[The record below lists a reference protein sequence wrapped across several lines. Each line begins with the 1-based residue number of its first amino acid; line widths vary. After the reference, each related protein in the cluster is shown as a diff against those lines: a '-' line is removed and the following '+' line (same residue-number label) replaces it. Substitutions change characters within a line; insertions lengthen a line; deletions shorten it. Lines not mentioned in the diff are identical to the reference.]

1 MFSERSRGFEAGNTK
16 GQANHTNSAHYNGC
30 NGPRISGKDSS
41 PKECLGKADKR
52 PKLGHVTG
60 VTWVTILGPEMKA
73 HSFRS
78 HDPAS
83 LRSQQGVR
91 ESGCHFY
98 LFIYLCFFP
107 LFCDNEKMFKLP
119 SLCLNISSCWQ
130 QRDTPW
136 STVRLESAIFLE
148 SKQHVSW
155 LEIIF
160 CLLVAVTLGV
170 MEPCDSTCQVKNK
183 KQVWKYL

>member
-1 MFSERSRGFEAGNTK
+1 MGHISLEKTILQKRGWGR
-16 GQANHTNSAHYNGC
+16 Q
-30 NGPRISGKDSS
+30 I
-41 PKECLGKADKR
+41 KA

-60 VTWVTILGPEMKA
+60 VTWVTVLGPEIKD
-73 HSFRS
+73 HSS
-78 HDPAS
+78 GHMTQLHYS
-83 LRSQQGVR
+83 LSRGL
-91 ESGCHFY
+91 ESLDAIFTY
-98 LFIYLCFFP
+98 LFICGFFPP

-119 SLCLNISSCWQ
+119 SLCLNISPCWQ
-130 QRDTPW
+130 QRGTPW

-160 CLLVAVTLGV
+160 YLLVAVSLGV
-170 MEPCDSTCQVKNK
+170 MEPHDSTCQVRNK